1 MKQKVFGVILLLLVP
16 LFLLTGC
23 TQKEYQ
29 VIENLAKVKIIIV
42 DDNKKELYNQ
52 EIETNKKYLIDVLKD
67 KEEVKLKYENS
78 DYGAYITSLMGI
90 DQKTD
95 NKKMYY
101 WSYYIDEEY
110 AEVGVSNCEIKE
122 GSTYK
127 FVYEYYES

>member
-1 MKQKVFGVILLLLVP
+1 MKQKVFGIILLLLVP

-23 TQKEYQ
+23 TKKEYQ

-52 EIETNKKYLIDVLKD
+52 GIETNKKYLIDVLKD

>member
-29 VIENLAKVKIIIV
+29 VIENLTKVKIIIV

>member
-1 MKQKVFGVILLLLVP
+1 MKQKVFGIILLLLVP

>member
-1 MKQKVFGVILLLLVP
+1 
-16 LFLLTGC
+16 
-23 TQKEYQ
+23 
-29 VIENLAKVKIIIV
+29 
-42 DDNKKELYNQ
+42 
-52 EIETNKKYLIDVLKD
+52 
-67 KEEVKLKYENS
+67 
-78 DYGAYITSLMGI
+78 MGI

-95 NKKMYY
+95 NKKMSY

>member
-29 VIENLAKVKIIIV
+29 VIENLAKLKIIIV

>member
-1 MKQKVFGVILLLLVP
+1 M
-16 LFLLTGC
+16 
-23 TQKEYQ
+23 
-29 VIENLAKVKIIIV
+29 IENLAKVKIIIV